1 MSNEKIRGTADL
13 AKIRSKSYDLPR
25 HRPTSG
31 ARQASHAHFA
41 DIIEDEGAP
50 TSRPNS
56 EAITTMPNHI
66 RRPHFDESNR
76 GNSTGNIRIAPRPKI
91 SSRTTSFASVA
102 AKRKSLARTISSL
115 SLYSNFAGE
124 RLDDS
129 YRGPGSRRNSMADA
143 EKRQS
148 YISQRSSIHKHEES
162 TIGDEMVE
170 DIEDAAPKASVGKA
184 MFMFLKAFIG
194 SGVLFLPKA
203 FQNGGLALSI
213 VLMVVIAAICLF
225 AFLRLVNTQKVIG
238 GSYGD
243 MGGLLFGQPLRFTVL
258 FFIVISQ
265 IGFVCSYFIFVSGN
279 LLNAVDVLSNCTAG
293 IEQKYYVWMPLAI
306 LIPLAL
312 VRHIAKLSFTAI
324 IADIFILFGLVCII
338 YFTADQLAH
347 SGVGPNI
354 AAVNPANFALM
365 IGTATF
371 SFEGIGLIIPIVESM
386 ERPERF
392 PFVLTL
398 GMVIVCVIYILIGTI
413 SYLAYG
419 DTIQSAVIYN
429 FPPDN
434 KLTIAVELLY
444 SLAIC
449 LTAPL
454 MLFPALKI
462 IENGLFRKFRSGKD
476 SLRVKWSKNVYRI
489 VLCVLC
495 AAIAFGIGGD
505 NLDKFVSLVGSVACV
520 PLCFIFPGMFHYK
533 ICKSTID
540 KVLNALLMI
549 FGLGIMIYTLYVSID
564 SFIYPASTGEAIAPY
579 CPA

>member
-1 MSNEKIRGTADL
+1 MI
-13 AKIRSKSYDLPR
+13 
-25 HRPTSG
+25 
-31 ARQASHAHFA
+31 
-41 DIIEDEGAP
+41 
-50 TSRPNS
+50 
-56 EAITTMPNHI
+56 
-66 RRPHFDESNR
+66 
-76 GNSTGNIRIAPRPKI
+76 
-91 SSRTTSFASVA
+91 
-102 AKRKSLARTISSL
+102 
-115 SLYSNFAGE
+115 
-124 RLDDS
+124 
-129 YRGPGSRRNSMADA
+129 
-143 EKRQS
+143 
-148 YISQRSSIHKHEES
+148 
-162 TIGDEMVE
+162 
-170 DIEDAAPKASVGKA
+170 
-184 MFMFLKAFIG
+184 
-194 SGVLFLPKA
+194 
-203 FQNGGLALSI
+203 
-213 VLMVVIAAICLF
+213 VIALICLF

-243 MGGLLFGQPLRFTVL
+243 MGGLLFGQYVRFTVL

-265 IGFVCSYFIFVSGN
+265 MGFVCSYFIFVSGN
-279 LLNAVDVLSNCTAG
+279 LLNAVNVLSNCAAG

-306 LIPLAL
+306 LIPLSL

-324 IADIFILFGLVCII
+324 IADILILFGLVCII
-338 YFTADQLAH
+338 YFTADSLAT

-354 AAVNPANFALM
+354 AAVNPSSFALM

-371 SFEGIGLIIPIVESM
+371 SFEGIGLVIPIVESM

-398 GMVIVCVIYILIGTI
+398 GMIIVCVIYILIGSL

-429 FPPDN
+429 FPQDN

-462 IENGLFRKFRSGKD
+462 IENGLFRKFRSGKN
-476 SLRVKWSKNVYRI
+476 SFVVKWSKNFYR
-489 VLCVLC
+489 VALCVLC
-495 AAIAFGIGGD
+495 AAIAYGIGGD

-533 ICKSTID
+533 VCKKALD
-540 KVLNALLMI
+540 KFWNALLML
-549 FGLGIMIYTLYVSID
+549 FGLGIMVYTLYVSID
-564 SFIYPASTGEAIAPY
+564 GFIHPAVVTGEALKPY

>member
-1 MSNEKIRGTADL
+1 MENNNESIRGTANL
-13 AKIRSKSYDLPR
+13 ADVRSQSYILPKAGSP
-25 HRPTSG
+25 RPES
-31 ARQASHAHFA
+31 RAHFS
-41 DIIEDEGAP
+41 G
-50 TSRPNS
+50 
-56 EAITTMPNHI
+56 MPNHI
-66 RRPHFDESNR
+66 ERPAGSRMNSSINVR
-76 GNSTGNIRIAPRPKI
+76 GTPRPGL
-91 SSRTTSFASVA
+91 SSRGTSFASA
-102 AKRKSLARTISSL
+102 AKRRSMVRTISSL
-115 SLYSNFAGE
+115 SVYSNFAGE
-124 RLDDS
+124 RLDDNH
-129 YRGPGSRRNSMADA
+129 RPRLNSLIDE
-143 EKRQS
+143 EKRKS
-148 YISQRSSIHKHEES
+148 YISQRSSVAKHEES
-162 TIGDEMVE
+162 TVGEE
-170 DIEDAAPKASVGKA
+170 LIEDTEDMAPKASVGKA

-213 VLMVVIAAICLF
+213 VLMIVIALICLF
-225 AFLRLVNTQKVIG
+225 AFLRLVNTQHIVG

-243 MGGLLFGQPLRFTVL
+243 MGGLLYGQSLRYIVL
-258 FFIVISQ
+258 FFIIISQ
-265 IGFVCSYFIFVSGN
+265 IGFVCSYFIFISGN
-279 LLNAVDVLSNCTAG
+279 LVSVVDVLSHCSAG
-293 IEQKYYVWMPLAI
+293 IEQKYYIWMPLVI

-324 IADIFILFGLVCII
+324 IADVFILFGLVCII
-338 YFTADQLAH
+338 YFSADQLSTH
-347 SGVGPNI
+347 GVGPNV

-398 GMVIVCVIYILIGTI
+398 GMLIVCVIYILIGTI

-419 DTIQSAVIYN
+419 DQVQSAIVYN

-434 KLTIAVELLY
+434 NLTIAVQLLY

-462 IENGLFRKFRSGKD
+462 IENGLFSRFRSGKD
-476 SLRVKWSKNVYRI
+476 SIAVKWSKNFYRT

-495 AAIAFGIGGD
+495 AAIAFGIGGE

-533 ICKSTID
+533 VSKKITD
-540 KVLNALLMI
+540 KVLNIALII
-549 FGLGIMIYTLYVSID
+549 FGSGILVYTLYVSIE
-564 SFIYPASTGEAIAPY
+564 SFINPVHTGEPIAAF
-579 CPA
+579 CPS

>member
-1 MSNEKIRGTADL
+1 MENNNESLRGTANL
-13 AKIRSKSYDLPR
+13 ADVRSQSYNLPKAGSP
-25 HRPTSG
+25 RPE
-31 ARQASHAHFA
+31 SHAHFS
-41 DIIEDEGAP
+41 G
-50 TSRPNS
+50 
-56 EAITTMPNHI
+56 MPNHI
-66 RRPHFDESNR
+66 ERPAGSRMNSSINVR
-76 GNSTGNIRIAPRPKI
+76 GTPRPGL
-91 SSRTTSFASVA
+91 SSRGTSFASA
-102 AKRKSLARTISSL
+102 AKRRSMVRTISSL
-115 SLYSNFAGE
+115 SMYSNFAGE
-124 RLDDS
+124 RLDDTHRPRLTS
-129 YRGPGSRRNSMADA
+129 LIDE
-143 EKRQS
+143 EKRKS
-148 YISQRSSIHKHEES
+148 YISQRSSVVKHEES
-162 TIGDEMVE
+162 TVGEE
-170 DIEDAAPKASVGKA
+170 LIEDTEEMAPKASVGKA

-213 VLMVVIAAICLF
+213 VLMILIACICLF
-225 AFLRLVNTQKVIG
+225 AFLRLVNTQHIVG

-243 MGGLLFGQPLRFTVL
+243 MGGLLYGQALRYIVL
-258 FFIVISQ
+258 FFIIISQ
-265 IGFVCSYFIFVSGN
+265 IGFVCSYFIFISGN
-279 LLNAVDVLSNCTAG
+279 LVSVVDVLSNCTAG
-293 IEQKYYVWMPLAI
+293 IEQKYYIWMPLVI

-324 IADIFILFGLVCII
+324 IADVFILFGLICII
-338 YFTADQLAH
+338 YFSADQLSTH
-347 SGVGPNI
+347 GVGPNV

-398 GMVIVCVIYILIGTI
+398 GMLIVCVIYILIGTI

-419 DTIQSAVIYN
+419 DQVQSAIVYN

-434 KLTIAVELLY
+434 NLTIAVQLLY

-462 IENGLFRKFRSGKD
+462 IENGLFSRFRSGKE
-476 SLRVKWSKNVYRI
+476 SIAVKWSKNFYRT

-495 AAIAFGIGGD
+495 AAIAFGIGGE

-533 ICKSTID
+533 VSKKITD
-540 KVLNALLMI
+540 KVLNVALII
-549 FGLGIMIYTLYVSID
+549 FGSGILVYTLYVSID
-564 SFIYPASTGEAIAPY
+564 SFIYPVHTGEPIAAF
-579 CPA
+579 CPS